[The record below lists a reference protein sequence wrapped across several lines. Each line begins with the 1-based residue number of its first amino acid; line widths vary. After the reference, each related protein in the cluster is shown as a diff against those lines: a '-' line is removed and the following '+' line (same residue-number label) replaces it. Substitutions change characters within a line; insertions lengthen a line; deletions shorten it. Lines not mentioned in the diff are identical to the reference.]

1 MLLLDELTS
10 FLDAGDQAAVLRAV
24 RTAVDGGGVT
34 AVWVRGAPWA
44 VFCLAVNT
52 SSSTAASAP
61 SCCDILVTSRS

>member
-24 RTAVDGGGVT
+24 RNAVDSGGVT

-44 VFCLAVNT
+44 VCVWL
-52 SSSTAASAP
+52 
-61 SCCDILVTSRS
+61 